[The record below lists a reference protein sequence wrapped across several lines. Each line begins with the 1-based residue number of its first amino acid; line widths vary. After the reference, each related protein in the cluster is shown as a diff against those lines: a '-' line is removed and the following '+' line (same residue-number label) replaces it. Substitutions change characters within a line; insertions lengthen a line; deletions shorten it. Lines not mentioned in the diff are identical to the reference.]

1 MKKINRIR
9 RAEEFQGLIEK
20 KKSDL
25 NKYFVIYH
33 QAKSEDHARVGIS
46 VGKKLANAV
55 YRNKTKRQI
64 RMMMQ
69 TIFEDSYSFDAI
81 VIVRYKYF
89 TEDYETNLK
98 QLQKLFKQIE
108 KRRYN

>member
-1 MKKINRIR
+1 
-9 RAEEFQGLIEK
+9 
-20 KKSDL
+20 
-25 NKYFVIYH
+25 
-33 QAKSEDHARVGIS
+33 
-46 VGKKLANAV
+46 
-55 YRNKTKRQI
+55 
-64 RMMMQ
+64 MMMQ

-98 QLQKLFKQIE
+98 QLQELFKQIE